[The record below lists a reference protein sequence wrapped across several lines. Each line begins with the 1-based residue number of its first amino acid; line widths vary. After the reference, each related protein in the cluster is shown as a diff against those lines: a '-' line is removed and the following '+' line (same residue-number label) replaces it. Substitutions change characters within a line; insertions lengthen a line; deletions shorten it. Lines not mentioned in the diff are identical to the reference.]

1 MTEKL
6 LQSPLFDEIKNYLN
20 KAKDDEQIFLYV
32 PYIKTKVLE
41 KLIEDVQNEIIIITN
56 WDEKNLLSGSSELK
70 LYPFCKENNI
80 TLYSHEKI
88 HLKVYSRNL
97 DSVIIGSG
105 NISERG
111 LNPENSSIGNYEAG
125 VIVDELS
132 ISNKLYLE
140 KIWHEATWINDEKY
154 KQYQE
159 WYDNHE
165 KPKEFKI
172 EKIKISKKDDFSID
186 SLPWTADISDLIK
199 GYEKISKGLSP
210 SNDPKIS
217 KCIIR
222 DLSNYEIQSGLSN
235 GEFLKKLKNQFFTHP
250 FIKKIIEILDEN
262 NAEIFYGSLRR
273 ILETRLITDVPKPD
287 RQDVDICLRIIYDWF
302 RDLGDGNYGWDT
314 PSGRGHSQR
323 LWKK

>member
-154 KQYQE
+154 KQ
-159 WYDNHE
+159 
-165 KPKEFKI
+165 
-172 EKIKISKKDDFSID
+172 
-186 SLPWTADISDLIK
+186 
-199 GYEKISKGLSP
+199 
-210 SNDPKIS
+210 
-217 KCIIR
+217 
-222 DLSNYEIQSGLSN
+222 
-235 GEFLKKLKNQFFTHP
+235 
-250 FIKKIIEILDEN
+250 
-262 NAEIFYGSLRR
+262 
-273 ILETRLITDVPKPD
+273 
-287 RQDVDICLRIIYDWF
+287 
-302 RDLGDGNYGWDT
+302 
-314 PSGRGHSQR
+314 
-323 LWKK
+323 